1 MERKLVNGGIYFVR
15 CDKPLLEKMKK
26 DERVWQKIMAEEMVK
41 RLREWL
47 DLLVEKIDTRKIVTI
62 AMPGN

>member
-1 MERKLVNGGIYFVR
+1 
-15 CDKPLLEKMKK
+15 MKK